1 MLKGTTRKEDK
12 GSVCV
17 CVCECTVLRVE
28 GKLLTRPGVKAVKA
42 TLCKDKES
50 HEMMIVKKDI
60 W

>member
-1 MLKGTTRKEDK
+1 MC
-12 GSVCV
+12 VCV